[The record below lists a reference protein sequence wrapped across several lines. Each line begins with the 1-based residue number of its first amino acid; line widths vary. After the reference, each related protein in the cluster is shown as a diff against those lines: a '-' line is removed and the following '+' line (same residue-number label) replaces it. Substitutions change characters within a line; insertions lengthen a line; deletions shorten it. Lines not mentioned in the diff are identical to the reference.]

1 MIVVEIKE
9 GYKEYIKAKEKIIIL
24 ENINVKF
31 ETGKMYAITGNSGE
45 GKTTLLNIIGTVD
58 NLTNGKALINN
69 KEIIELTENEKAI
82 LRMLQIGFV
91 FQNFYLNKNMTVE
104 ENIMQPLFINE
115 KYDKNNMK
123 RRTQELIKQLG
134 LNSREKHFPYELS
147 GGEQQRVAIARAIAN
162 DPKIILADEPT
173 GNLDSNNERKVLEI
187 LKKLSQN
194 GKCVI
199 VVSHSNE
206 VKKYADVVL
215 NLEKGKLEINEI

>member
-1 MIVVEIKE
+1 MIVAEIKE

-82 LRMLQIGFV
+82 LRMSQIGFV

>member
-1 MIVVEIKE
+1 MIVAEIKE

-82 LRMLQIGFV
+82 LRMSQIGFV

-115 KYDKNNMK
+115 KYDKNSMK

-199 VVSHSNE
+199 VVSHSSE

>member
-1 MIVVEIKE
+1 MIVAEIKE

-82 LRMLQIGFV
+82 LRMSQIGFV

-115 KYDKNNMK
+115 KYDKNSMK

-134 LNSREKHFPYELS
+134 
-147 GGEQQRVAIARAIAN
+147 
-162 DPKIILADEPT
+162 
-173 GNLDSNNERKVLEI
+173 
-187 LKKLSQN
+187 
-194 GKCVI
+194 
-199 VVSHSNE
+199 
-206 VKKYADVVL
+206 
-215 NLEKGKLEINEI
+215 